1 MTTEETATLMCTIL
15 MTASGDSY
23 DLLLNDRSPC
33 DDDGSGG
40 DNDGFRKEF
49 G

>member
-15 MTASGDSY
+15 TTARDDSY

-40 DNDGFRKEF
+40 DNDGFRKKF